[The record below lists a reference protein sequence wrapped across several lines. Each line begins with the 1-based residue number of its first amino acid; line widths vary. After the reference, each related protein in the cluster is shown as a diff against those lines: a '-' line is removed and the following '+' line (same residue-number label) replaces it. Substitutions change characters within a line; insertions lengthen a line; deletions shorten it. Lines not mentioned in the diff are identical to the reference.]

1 MNLMHAHLS
10 LNPELIWFSILEFK
24 KKKNTQKYPMGD

>member
-24 KKKNTQKYPMGD
+24 KTNTQKYPMGD